1 MVLPNISTSS
11 ALRSAIQAA
20 GSSDT
25 ITLEGTIPTS
35 PLEPSGYSVLT
46 LAKRSS
52 FIPKATRFSGY
63 TIQGTSSTLASSA
76 LVVNT
81 RIYQQNVDGAYA
93 PGSIK
98 NLTLSY
104 TSAGQA
110 DGGALLSVTSAASR
124 SITLD
129 NIKITGVHKGWN
141 GNGNLYISLR
151 SFNAAAPLNTSLA
164 LTGITVD
171 LTGQNNLFNGTSGG
185 SAFLHSWNNNGPVT
199 LSNCTFDEAG
209 FASSLNL
216 LTFGTT
222 AAGSYTLTNN
232 IFKRSSN
239 QTVRSE
245 GNRLG
250 SVIASLS
257 GNTFQDGSYLDLYGI
272 LASITLTSN
281 TFNTIANGYGIRVT
295 ATGVSGTPT
304 RGGTSV
310 FTGAGLP
317 LKYVSGTANSSH
329 TLTGTSTV
337 NGTSF
342 AKLIAGGQ
350 GNDTITGST
359 ANEWING
366 DDGDDSITSG
376 GGNDGLYG
384 ANGNDTLTGGS
395 GNDTLNG
402 GDGTNVIHDAGLG
415 GGADTILHD
424 AASSTVAISVTGA
437 GEVTLTASQ
446 AGATATSSAGVN
458 TSVNASTS
466 TAAVTLTGNN
476 GTDSLTGGSGHDT
489 ISGGAGVDT
498 INGGAGNNVITDA
511 GNGAD
516 RITHDSA
523 ASTVIISVTGTGL
536 VRLTAPAP
544 RATVN
549 SAPSIDTR
557 VNVTNAGASGVVM
570 NGNTGADSLLGGN
583 GNDTISGGDENDTLE
598 GGAGADS
605 IQGGDGSDSI
615 SGSGGADSLDGG
627 LGNDAL
633 TGGAAADRFYFST
646 TLDSSNNVD
655 TIADFKASGADK
667 IYLDDAIFTALSP
680 ADPLATADFGTS
692 AQSGVDIVY
701 SGGSLYY
708 ASGGAVALSVYT
720 MFATLTGAPTVVNTD
735 IVVF

>member
-1 MVLPNISTSS
+1 MPTANDTAS
-11 ALRSAIQAA
+11 LRSAIQAA
-20 GSSDT
+20 LSTDVISLT
-25 ITLEGTIPTS
+25 SAGT
-35 PLEPSGYSVLT
+35 YSVLT

-52 FIPKATRFSGY
+52 FVPKATPFSGY
-63 TIQGTSSTLASSA
+63 TVEGSSTTLSSSA
-76 LVVNT
+76 FVDNT

-93 PGSIK
+93 PGTVR
-98 NLTLSY
+98 NLTLRY
-104 TSAGQA
+104 TSGGAA
-110 DGGALLSVTSAASR
+110 DGGALLRFNSTFGKAAR
-124 SITLD
+124 SITINNVAL
-129 NIKITGVHKGWN
+129 TGVHKGWN
-141 GNGNLYISLR
+141 GNGNLYMSLTGT
-151 SFNAAAPLNTSLA
+151 SYAAPTNVGLSL
-164 LTGITVD
+164 TNVSVSI
-171 LTGQNNLFNGTSGG
+171 TGQAAGLANVFNGTTGG
-185 SAFLHSWNNNGPVT
+185 SAFLHSWNNNGAVSIT
-199 LSNCTFDEAG
+199 GSNFDEAG
-209 FASSLNL
+209 FASSFNL

-222 AAGSYTLTNN
+222 AAGNYTLTNN
-232 IFKRSSN
+232 IFKRSSH
-239 QTVRSE
+239 QTVRPE

-257 GNTFQDGSYLDLYGI
+257 GNTFQDGSYLDLYGT

-304 RGGTSV
+304 MGGTSV

-317 LKYVSGTANSSH
+317 LKYVSGTANSSY

-337 NGTSF
+337 NGASF

-350 GNDTITGST
+350 GNDTITGSA

-376 GGNDGLYG
+376 CGNDYLYG

-402 GDGTNVIHDAGLG
+402 GDGTNVINDAGLG

-446 AGATATSSAGVN
+446 TGASATSSAGIN

-489 ISGGAGVDT
+489 ISGGAGADT

-544 RATVN
+544 GATVN

-583 GNDTISGGDENDTLE
+583 GNDTISGGNENDTLE

-655 TIADFKASGADK
+655 TIADFKSSGADK

-680 ADPLATADFGTS
+680 ADPLAIADFGTS
-692 AQSGVDIVY
+692 AQNGVDIVY

-708 ASGGAVALSVYT
+708 ASGGAVALTGYT
-720 MFATLTGAPTVVNTD
+720 MFATLTGAPTVANTD